1 VQGLL
6 PILQQYGIES
16 NPKTFSLL
24 SEKLKNLY
32 PELKI
37 AGLISPPFRPL
48 RQEED
53 DVYVKKIN
61 DSGADILF
69 AYFEALRRCLFK

>member
-16 NPKTFSLL
+16 NLETLLLL
-24 SEKLKNLY
+24 SEKLKNLFL
-32 PELKI
+32 ELKI
-37 AGLISPPFRPL
+37 AGVISLPFRPL
-48 RQEED
+48 KKEED